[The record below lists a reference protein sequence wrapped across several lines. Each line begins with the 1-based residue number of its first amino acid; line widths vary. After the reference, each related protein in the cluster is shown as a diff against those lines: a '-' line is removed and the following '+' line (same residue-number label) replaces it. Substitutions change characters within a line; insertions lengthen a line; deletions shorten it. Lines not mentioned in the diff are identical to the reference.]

1 MHCDK
6 LMEKKNQINV
16 LEWRGQENCDV
27 IQYWKVSIKIAQMRV
42 MNWLVG
48 VFAEDVPDDHNGLL
62 HNIID
67 FGLDEVQQGANTT
80 LSWLLYTQI

>member
-1 MHCDK
+1 MD
-6 LMEKKNQINV
+6 
-16 LEWRGQENCDV
+16 
-27 IQYWKVSIKIAQMRV
+27 
-42 MNWLVG
+42 WLVG

-80 LSWLLYTQI
+80 LSWLLYTKIQEKTQSRLLIATIKLITVLQLFEHNIQWKKSIKAACV